1 MDTTFFGGLESFMEN
16 KSRSIKESSLEAK
29 ELPLI
34 VLDGSNQ
41 PYCQVITTVDEN
53 GHKLIKAYLQD
64 EILDV
69 DEYVELID
77 KLFTAEEEDK
87 IYIYIDSP
95 GGHISAGSIIS
106 SAIAASKAEV
116 YTVARG
122 LCASAACL
130 IHNAAKPG
138 HAIVDD
144 MGVLMIHFSSHLDM
158 GNSSLIEKRAADQC
172 KYVITTLLSQAVEMG
187 YLTNDE
193 LSAIQTGSEIFISK
207 QDFEKRIKLKAEGS
221 LPTDN
226 LIDES
231 VSNPVPDDE
240 LSKIDEDHISG
251 TEDFR
256 LSSDASMVTVN
267 PAERIRLIKANALRI
282 RTTDKKNFRI
292 YIPSDCA
299 FSRTFIINLC
309 IFLDSRKEDETVTFV
324 LGAKLD
330 DHCAN
335 LVGAIISAINSCKA
349 KIITIAAGYCSIAET
364 MIWCYGDVR
373 LVLRYGALT
382 FGITELVR
390 QVPKYIDYFKAAL
403 NKAREINALTDADI
417 EDIVKKNLTKFFVYG
432 DLKH

>member
-1 MDTTFFGGLESFMEN
+1 MSDNVLTSS
-16 KSRSIKESSLEAK
+16 KDDSLEAK

-41 PYCQVITTVDEN
+41 PYCQIIKSVDEN
-53 GHKLIKAYLQD
+53 GHKNIKAYLQG

-77 KLFTAEEEDK
+77 TLFSAESEDK
-87 IYIYIDSP
+87 IYIFIDSP

-106 SAIAASKAEV
+106 SAIAASKGEV

-144 MGVLMIHFSSHLDM
+144 MGVLMIHFSSHMDM
-158 GNSSLIEKRAADQC
+158 GNSRLIEKRAADQS

-187 YLTNDE
+187 YLSNDE
-193 LSAIQTGSEIFISK
+193 LASIQTGAEIFISK
-207 QDFEKRIKLKAEGS
+207 RDFEKRIKLKAEGT

-226 LIDES
+226 LIDSS
-231 VSNPVPDDE
+231 VDNPIPDDE
-240 LSKIDEDHISG
+240 LSKVPEEKISG

-256 LSSDASMVTVN
+256 LATDPLMVTIN
-267 PAERIRLIKANALRI
+267 PAERVRIIKANALRI
-282 RTTDKKNFRI
+282 RTTDKKHFRI
-292 YIPSDCA
+292 YIPSDCSL
-299 FSRTFIINLC
+299 SRSFITNLC
-309 IFLDSRKEDETVTFV
+309 MFLDTRKEDETVTFV

-330 DHCAN
+330 ECCAN

-364 MIWCYGDVR
+364 MIWCYGDER

-390 QVPKYIDYFKAAL
+390 QVPKYLDYFKAFLA
-403 NKAREINALTDADI
+403 KAREINVLTDADVD
-417 EDIVKKNLTKFFVYG
+417 DIAKKNLTKFFVYG
-432 DLKH
+432 DLVH

>member
-1 MDTTFFGGLESFMEN
+1 MSDNVLT
-16 KSRSIKESSLEAK
+16 SSKDDALEAK

-41 PYCQVITTVDEN
+41 PYCQLIKSVDEN
-53 GHKLIKAYLQD
+53 GHKNIKAYLQG

-77 KLFTAEEEDK
+77 ALFSADSEDK

-106 SAIAASKAEV
+106 SAIDACKGEV

-144 MGVLMIHFSSHLDM
+144 MGVLMIHFSSHMDM
-158 GNSSLIEKRAADQC
+158 GNSRLIEKRAADQS

-187 YLTNDE
+187 YLSNDE
-193 LSAIQTGSEIFISK
+193 LSAIQTGAEIFISK
-207 QDFEKRIKLKAEGS
+207 QDFEKRIELKAKGS

-231 VSNPVPDDE
+231 VNNPIPDDE
-240 LSKIDEDHISG
+240 LSKVPEENISG

-256 LSSDASMVTVN
+256 LTTDPQMVTIN
-267 PAERIRLIKANALRI
+267 PAERVRVIKANALRI

-292 YIPSDCA
+292 YIPSDCV
-299 FSRTFIINLC
+299 FSRSFIINLC
-309 IFLDSRKEDETVTFV
+309 MFLDTRKEDETVTFV

-330 DHCAN
+330 DGCAN

-364 MIWCYGDVR
+364 MIWCFGDVR

-390 QVPKYIDYFKAAL
+390 QVPKYLDYFKAFL
-403 NKAREINALTDADI
+403 SKAREIEVLTDEDVDDI
-417 EDIVKKNLTKFFVYG
+417 TKKNLTKFFVYG